1 MTDELRLK
9 VREFLTLA
17 RHQSRNGSGRDDEE
31 PEDGREESRQKVVD
45 DACGTKVHLGEPLRD
60 D

>member
-1 MTDELRLK
+1 MKNPRTDE
-9 VREFLTLA
+9 
-17 RHQSRNGSGRDDEE
+17 RNSG
-31 PEDGREESRQKVVD
+31 QKVAD